1 MREVVI
7 DVKNLNKIYKIHE
20 KQEGFKN
27 SVKDFFDRKYMYKE
41 AVKNVTFSVQKGSI
55 VGFLGKNGAGKTTTL
70 KMLSGVLCPTG
81 GDVEI
86 LGYNPVERNKDYL
99 KRISFVM
106 GNKSS
111 INWNL
116 PAIDSL
122 RYQQLLY
129 DVSPNEFKDNLEL
142 LAEMMNAKKL
152 LNIPIRRLS
161 LGERMKMEL
170 INSFIYFPEVIFLD
184 EPTIGLDLDSQYAL
198 RAFVRKYVQE
208 RKATVIITSHYM
220 DDIEDLCERI
230 ILIDEGKIYFDD
242 DISALKSNNMR
253 FRENV
258 LELMK
263 EIREDKGSIPKFV

>member
-1 MREVVI
+1 
-7 DVKNLNKIYKIHE
+7 
-20 KQEGFKN
+20 
-27 SVKDFFDRKYMYKE
+27 
-41 AVKNVTFSVQKGSI
+41 
-55 VGFLGKNGAGKTTTL
+55 
-70 KMLSGVLCPTG
+70 
-81 GDVEI
+81 
-86 LGYNPVERNKDYL
+86 
-99 KRISFVM
+99 
-106 GNKSS
+106 
-111 INWNL
+111 
-116 PAIDSL
+116 
-122 RYQQLLY
+122 
-129 DVSPNEFKDNLEL
+129 
-142 LAEMMNAKKL
+142 MNAKKL

-208 RKATVIITSHYM
+208 RKATVIITRHYM

-263 EIREDKGSIPKFV
+263 EIREDK